1 MSESRSVVAWKRT
14 DEVGEISK
22 GQDESLGVMDLLT
35 IHYHNCGISWVV
47 HTGQNLL
54 NCIL

>member
-1 MSESRSVVAWKRT
+1 MIAWKRT
-14 DEVGEISK
+14 DEAGEISK
-22 GQDESLGVMDLLT
+22 GQEESLGVMDLLT

-47 HTGQNLL
+47 HTCQNLL